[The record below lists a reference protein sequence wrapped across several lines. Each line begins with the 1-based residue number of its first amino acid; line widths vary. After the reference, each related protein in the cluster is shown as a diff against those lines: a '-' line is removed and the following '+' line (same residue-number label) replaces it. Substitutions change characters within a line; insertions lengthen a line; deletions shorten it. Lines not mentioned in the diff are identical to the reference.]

1 MSDPMTDAQKNAY
14 LIAAIQAHRLFK
26 ENFDASPTDEWD
38 RELWKVTEDKFWEEW
53 EEDE

>member
-1 MSDPMTDAQKNAY
+1 MNDPMTDAQKNAY

-38 RELWKVTEDKFWEEW
+38 RELWKLTEDKFWEEW
-53 EEDE
+53 EDNE